1 MSSGT
6 VFLAKLGPRTT
17 QRLLSAGAPV
27 ELQPGARLIRRGEKG
42 GDIYVIESGTL
53 EIVDDRFHPE
63 VVLDWVAAGDV
74 VGDMTF
80 LDQEPRSAD
89 VRAATPA
96 RCVHIPRAA
105 LQKLLDQD
113 SEISAAFYR
122 ALAERMADR
131 HRDLTAAASL
141 GTLGRRRS
149 GSSALPWLSQQ
160 AGELG
165 ARARARWSQAAP
177 GRWLGSPEGAR
188 AEVEAAT
195 QTLAE
200 EAGTW
205 LERCGEHRE
214 EAGLLL
220 AEELHRSFD
229 ATSLGSL
236 LATPGRELQ
245 SGLRAWA
252 LEQPAPQSLTNLE
265 HSLFG
270 LPTFV
275 TLRQQHH
282 HLHRDLIEITT
293 SAPPT
298 SSLLLCVN
306 PERIALPGE
315 RLVVGGAHHEGDTVI
330 EVALRALVQGRQQL
344 RLDRVDCVVVDG
356 LLEHLPDRL
365 VVAALQWVG
374 QQSKRGATLLQSQLP
389 PTPDAAFVAEV
400 LGWRSIRRSPEQ
412 LQRLNQAAGLPA
424 GRFQNGIF
432 RTIL

>member
-6 VFLAKLGPRTT
+6 AFLAKLGPRTT

-89 VRAATPA
+89 VRASTPA
-96 RCVHIPRAA
+96 RCVHIPRDA

-141 GTLGRRRS
+141 GALGRRRS

-160 AGELG
+160 AGELA
-165 ARARARWSQAAP
+165 ARARARWSQASA
-177 GRWLGSPEGAR
+177 GRWTGSADAAL

-200 EAGTW
+200 EASTW

-220 AEELHRSFD
+220 TEELQRSFA
-229 ATSLGSL
+229 ATSLGPY
-236 LATPGRELQ
+236 LATPGRALQ
-245 SGLRAWA
+245 RGLRALA
-252 LEQPAPQSLTNLE
+252 LDEKAQHRPSALE
-265 HSLFG
+265 HSLLG

-275 TLRQQHH
+275 QLRQQHH
-282 HLHRDLIEITT
+282 HLHQELADIAS

-306 PERIALPGE
+306 PEKITLPGE
-315 RLVVGGAHHEGDTVI
+315 RLIVGGADCDGATVV
-330 EVALRALVQGRQQL
+330 EVDLRALIEGRQRLQL
-344 RLDRVDCVVVDG
+344 DLVDCVVVDG

-365 VVAALQWVG
+365 VVQTLQWVG
-374 QQSKRGATLLQSQLP
+374 QQSNRGATLLQSQLP
-389 PTPDAAFVAEV
+389 PTPDAAFVADV

-412 LQRLNQAAGLPA
+412 LQRLIQAAGLHP
-424 GRFQNGIF
+424 GRRQGGIL
-432 RTIL
+432 RVTL